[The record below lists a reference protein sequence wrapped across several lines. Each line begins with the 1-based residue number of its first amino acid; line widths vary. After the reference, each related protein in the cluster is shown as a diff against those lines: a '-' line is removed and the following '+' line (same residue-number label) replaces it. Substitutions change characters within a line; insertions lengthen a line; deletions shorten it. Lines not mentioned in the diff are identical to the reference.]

1 MPTDSDPADAASRVD
16 AVLWG
21 ITIAGRTF
29 RPGDWT
35 ERLAGL
41 TSAFGA
47 DQKLAYSP
55 LVLPVSVRGVKAL
68 IVDCE
73 LAQRE
78 PRLYQFFLNFARD
91 NELTLAFV
99 ADAMR
104 EPQRLVPP
112 GMDAIAAREPRE
124 PV

>member
-1 MPTDSDPADAASRVD
+1 LDPADVASRVG

-21 ITIAGRTF
+21 TTIAGRTF
-29 RPGDWT
+29 RPSDWT

-41 TSAFGA
+41 TSAFGV

-73 LAQRE
+73 LEQRE